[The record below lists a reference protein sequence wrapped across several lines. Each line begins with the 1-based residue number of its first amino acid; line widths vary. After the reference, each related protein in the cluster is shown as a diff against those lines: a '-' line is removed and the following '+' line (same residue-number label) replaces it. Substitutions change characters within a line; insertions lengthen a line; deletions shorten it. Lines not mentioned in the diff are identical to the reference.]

1 MEKDKLN
8 MNRREFLK
16 RLGIGTGSAMALMA
30 MEPLN
35 VFAQK
40 DKKVIDN
47 RMTYR
52 VQHGSGEQI
61 SLLGFGMMRLPNNQE
76 EVNRLVDYAIE
87 HGVNYFDTAPMY
99 MGGQSEVLTGNALSR
114 HPREKYYIA
123 TKMSNQNQR
132 LWSFEESQKM
142 YYQSFQRLK
151 VDHIDY

>member
-30 MEPLN
+30 MEPLSA
-35 VFAQK
+35 FAQK
-40 DKKVIDN
+40 DKKVVDN

-76 EVNRLVDYAIE
+76 EVNQLVD
-87 HGVNYFDTAPMY
+87 P
-99 MGGQSEVLTGNALSR
+99 Q
-114 HPREKYYIA
+114 
-123 TKMSNQNQR
+123 
-132 LWSFEESQKM
+132 SQKEIM
-142 YYQSFQRLK
+142 IYYAGRIRN
-151 VDHIDY
+151 HNIAGCRI